1 MKNINEL
8 KIGDIFSFY
17 LKRWGFYVSAQ
28 IVLKDDKKGT
38 IAIVLNALTKEVP
51 TLDALKNAKYFVFDH
66 HYWQK
71 KNFYING
78 DTLLA
83 FNPILI
89 GNTPL
94 IDTPPDGYI
103 STETMEQFS
112 LQYQWNRLPEDFKK
126 HFKAKKPQN
135 TKLKITANKS
145 KDFYTNALKENP
157 LLYKIES
164 SIFDAE
170 LQSFLKEKQQ
180 VSELELKGTDK
191 AVVDVST
198 SGTNSLSIHNS
209 NIDKIVLNSYMQ
221 SISLFGDFST
231 LKEIVCPFEGEL
243 LNLCLYDFNSGYLK
257 FKGLHNLRELRI
269 FSAKK
274 LCVDIEE
281 IVNTFPYL
289 EYLMIS
295 GKNAFLKNIEA
306 LAKLKYLESV
316 WLSDLYGF
324 DSFVKKTEIPKLNSI
339 TLWSVP
345 KVVADK
351 VKKEF
356 KSIDELEIKQARTD
370 EWIKANLDNPLGEW
384 DGREGTKL
392 SVAKKAMKAYTDAYK
407 KLSSNQDKNE
417 AAKTLQNFIV
427 IFNQID
433 EKHPIDTLEREEI
446 WDAFNILGELTLLTV
461 KEKEQIFEDLRDF

>member
-1 MKNINEL
+1 MKNISEL

-17 LKRWGFYVSAQ
+17 LKRWGFYVSVQ

-164 SIFDAE
+164 SIFDTE

-243 LNLCLYDFNSGYLK
+243 LNLCLYDFNSGFLK

-269 FSAKK
+269 FSDKNY
-274 LCVDIEE
+274 CVDIAE
-281 IVNTFPYL
+281 IANTFPNL
-289 EYLMIS
+289 EFLMIN
-295 GKNAFLKNIEA
+295 GKNASLRNIEA
-306 LAKLKYLESV
+306 LVKFQHLESV
-316 WLSDLYGF
+316 WLSNLYNF
-324 DSFVKKTEIPKLNSI
+324 DSFVKKTEMPNLSSI

-351 VKKEF
+351 VKKKF
-356 KSIDELEIKQARTD
+356 KGIDELDIKQVRTD
-370 EWIKANLDNPLGEW
+370 EWIKANLDNPLRNW
-384 DGREGTKL
+384 DGRDGTKP
-392 SVAKKAMKAYTDAYK
+392 SVAKKAMRAYTDAYK
-407 KLSSNQDKNE
+407 KLSANKDKEE
-417 AAKTLQNFIV
+417 ALKTLENFIA
-427 IFNQID
+427 IFNEID
-433 EKHPIDTLEREEI
+433 KKHHIDTLEREEI
-446 WDAFNILGELTLLTV
+446 WDAFNILGELTSLTL
-461 KEKEQIFEDLRDF
+461 KEKEEIFENLRDF